1 MQSIIKYLKM
11 FILLGNSVCIMG
23 LSGCKDGGISVT
35 TVGSDQLLEEDMASE
50 KGSGSDAEEESVI
63 AGRIITEE
71 EASENESIFVYVCGA
86 VVNEGVYELEAGSRV
101 YEAIDSAGG
110 MTEEAAGEYLNLA
123 EMVSDGERIYVP
135 TEEELDEGS
144 ISISIPGDSSEE
156 STGGLV
162 NINTASADQLM
173 TLSGIGEKKAEDI
186 ISYRNSNGNFGSIED
201 IKNVSGIGDSTFEAI
216 KDSITVQ

>member
-11 FILLGNSVCIMG
+11 FILLGNSVCLVG
-23 LSGCKDGGISVT
+23 LAGCREGGLSVT
-35 TVGSDQLLEEDMASE
+35 TVGSDQLLEEDTSE
-50 KGSGSDAEEESVI
+50 TEEESGTEAETLI

-71 EASENESIFVYVCGA
+71 PEAESENLFVYVCGA
-86 VVNEGVYELEAGSRV
+86 VVNEGVYELPTSSRV
-101 YEAIDSAGG
+101 YVAIEAAGG
-110 MTEEAAGEYLNLA
+110 MTEDAAESYLNLA
-123 EMVSDGERIYVP
+123 ELVSDGERIYVP
-135 TEEELDEGS
+135 TQQEVDEGT
-144 ISISIPGDSSEE
+144 ISLLIPDDDSEDSA
-156 STGGLV
+156 GGLV